1 MKELVFALEFKG
13 RAEAVPGA
21 ENRLHARTSAP
32 GQTFTAVL
40 KRDGVQV
47 SIEPAGG
54 DTATFESDVTM
65 IGDGMF
71 VETGK
76 IRYGAAGAIAFKTVL
91 RGIIG
96 PSPQPGTQ
104 RGSVMWEVTSGEGK
118 FQGAQG
124 LITSNFTVGANGEVT
139 DDQFVRLYLP

>member
-21 ENRLHARTSAP
+21 ENQLHARTTAN
-32 GQTFTAVL
+32 GQTLTAVL

-47 SIEPAGG
+47 SFEAAGG

-76 IRYGAAGAIAFKTVL
+76 IRYGSAGAIAFKTVL

-118 FQGAQG
+118 LQGAQG
-124 LITSNFTVGANGEVT
+124 LITSNFTVSANGDVT
-139 DDQFVRLYLP
+139 DDQFVRLWLP

>member
-13 RAEAVPGA
+13 KAEAVPGA
-21 ENRLHARTSAP
+21 ENQLHARTSAP

-40 KRDGVQV
+40 KRDGVQA
-47 SIEPAGG
+47 SIEGAGG
-54 DTATFESDVTM
+54 DTATFESDVTL

-104 RGSVMWEVTSGEGK
+104 RGSVIWEVTSGEGK
-118 FQGAQG
+118 LQGAQG
-124 LITSNFTVGANGEVT
+124 LITSNFTVGANGEVR
-139 DDQFVRLYLP
+139 DDQFARLYLP

>member
-1 MKELVFALEFKG
+1 MKELVFSLEFKG

-21 ENRLHARTSAP
+21 ENQLHARTSAS
-32 GQTFTAVL
+32 GQTLTAVL

-47 SIEPAGG
+47 SIE
-54 DTATFESDVTM
+54 
-65 IGDGMF
+65 
-71 VETGK
+71 TGK
-76 IRYGAAGAIAFKTVL
+76 IRYGAAGTIAFKTVL

-96 PSPQPGTQ
+96 PSPQPGVQ

-118 FQGAQG
+118 FQGAKG

-139 DDQFVRLYLP
+139 DDQFVRLY